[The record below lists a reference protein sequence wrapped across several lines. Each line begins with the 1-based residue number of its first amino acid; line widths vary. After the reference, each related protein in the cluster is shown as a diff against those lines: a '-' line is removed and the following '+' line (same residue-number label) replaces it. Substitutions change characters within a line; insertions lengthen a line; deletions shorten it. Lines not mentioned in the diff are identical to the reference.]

1 MANNI
6 PKGFIRED
14 EVVSPLNI
22 PKGFI
27 QKDIPVLDDEEKPML
42 PEFLQQLGEDWV
54 ERTRLVEE
62 SKKAYEEGKIS
73 FGEYTTQVTGK
84 GVAGRVLDVAGAAIS
99 GTIDGLSFLLPV
111 TSELVVNT
119 LEAGWDM
126 VLNTEA
132 GKSATEALNEGIKSY
147 EKWKGANP
155 QDAKTFESV
164 VNIAFVATPIKVRG
178 QSSPVPS
185 FEKTANKI
193 VESGRKSRHTKSID
207 NIQEMLYPN
216 ITSEMAKRTTEKGVF
231 RRATYLPTKRDTAIF
246 NDVNKVPKLEPTRSP
261 FYNLDKIQKEIT
273 AEGRRL
279 EASLQSSKIMF
290 PRAETIRNLTNKVE
304 ELLKTNTF
312 IAGDTQISRTIQLN
326 LEKAVEIIKRH
337 PSNPLGLLKA
347 RREFD
352 SVLREQM
359 PKVFDA
365 KAQTIATESSKVF
378 RNAMNSMINEKVPS
392 AFVSKS
398 LMKQSN
404 LFSARDMLSP
414 IAAKATRT
422 SIGRLF
428 QNVSK
433 VIGPKM
439 EINRT
444 VAILGAGSAFQAA
457 SLTPILAGYVG
468 SLAIGGTTYGIVR
481 LIGNPKSRIILGKL
495 LGFTNQAIQKST
507 NPKMIKQLRID
518 RAFIQ
523 DLLEISNDE
532 IKDKSTT
539 KE

>member
-6 PKGFIRED
+6 PKGFIQEN

-27 QKDIPVLDDEEKPML
+27 QKDIPVLDDEEKSML

-62 SKKAYEEGKIS
+62 SKKAYEEGKIG
-73 FGEYTTQVTGK
+73 FGEYTTQVAGK
-84 GVAGRVLDVAGAAIS
+84 GVAGRVLDVAGATIS
-99 GTIDGLSFLLPV
+99 GAIDGVSFLLPV
-111 TSELVVNT
+111 TTELVANT
-119 LEAGWDM
+119 VKTGWDM

-132 GKSATEALNEGIKSY
+132 GKSATEALNEGIESY
-147 EKWKGANP
+147 EKWKEVNP

-164 VNIAFVATPIKVRG
+164 VNIALVFAPVKGRG
-178 QSSPVPS
+178 KSSPVPS

-193 VESGRKSRHTKSID
+193 VESGRKSQHIKSID

-231 RRATYLPTKRDTAIF
+231 RRATYLPTGRDIAIF
-246 NDVNKVPKLEPTRSP
+246 NDVSKVPKLKTSRSP
-261 FYNLDKIQKEIT
+261 FYNLDKIQKEIG

-279 EASLQSSKIMF
+279 EALLQSSKIIF
-290 PRAETIRNLTNKVE
+290 PRTETIKNLTNKVE

-312 IAGDTQISRTIQLN
+312 IAGDKQISRTIQLN
-326 LEKAVEIIKRH
+326 LEKAVEIINRH
-337 PSNPLGLLKA
+337 PSTPLGLLKA

-392 AFVSKS
+392 AFVNKS

-439 EINRT
+439 EINRA

-457 SLTPILAGYVG
+457 SLTPILAGYAG
-468 SLAIGGTTYGIVR
+468 SLAVGGTTYGIIR
-481 LIGNPKSRIILGKL
+481 LLGNPKTRIALGKL

-518 RAFIQ
+518 RAFLQ
-523 DLLEISNDE
+523 DLLEISTDE
-532 IKDKSTT
+532 IKMNMEKF
-539 KE
+539 K

>member
-6 PKGFIRED
+6 PKGFIQED

-27 QKDIPVLDDEEKPML
+27 QKDIPVLDDEEKSML

-62 SKKAYEEGKIS
+62 SKKAYEEGKIG
-73 FGEYTTQVTGK
+73 FGEYTTQVAGK
-84 GVAGRVLDVAGAAIS
+84 GVAGRVLDVAGATIS
-99 GTIDGLSFLLPV
+99 GAIDGVSFLLPV
-111 TSELVVNT
+111 TTELVANT
-119 LEAGWDM
+119 VKTGWDM

-132 GKSATEALNEGIKSY
+132 GKSATEALNEGIESY
-147 EKWKGANP
+147 EKWKEVNP

-164 VNIAFVATPIKVRG
+164 VNIALVFAPVKGRG
-178 QSSPVPS
+178 KSSPVPS

-193 VESGRKSRHTKSID
+193 VESGRKSQHIKSID

-231 RRATYLPTKRDTAIF
+231 RRATYLPTGRDIAIF
-246 NDVNKVPKLEPTRSP
+246 NDVSKVPKLKTSRSP
-261 FYNLDKIQKEIT
+261 FYNLDKIQKEIG

-279 EASLQSSKIMF
+279 EALLQSSKIIF
-290 PRAETIRNLTNKVE
+290 PRTETIKNLTNKVE

-312 IAGDTQISRTIQLN
+312 IAGDKQISRTIQLN
-326 LEKAVEIIKRH
+326 LEKAVEIINRH
-337 PSNPLGLLKA
+337 PSTPLGLLKA

-392 AFVSKS
+392 AFVNKS

-439 EINRT
+439 EINRA

-457 SLTPILAGYVG
+457 SLTPILAGYAG
-468 SLAIGGTTYGIVR
+468 SLAVGGTTYGIIR
-481 LIGNPKSRIILGKL
+481 LLGNPKTRIALGKL

-518 RAFIQ
+518 RAFLQ
-523 DLLEISNDE
+523 DLLEISTDE
-532 IKDKSTT
+532 IKMNMEKF
-539 KE
+539 K